1 MCFRSRFL
9 ILVLLVPCLCLARG
23 DDPEPAGAWKNQI
36 DYPSEAFQ
44 SWTSP
49 PYVKF
54 TIITKEDF
62 DPKVCLKR
70 FHVVMPKNFRVIRQ
84 Y

>member
-1 MCFRSRFL
+1 MRFNNRCC
-9 ILVLLVPCLCLARG
+9 ILALMVPCLVLARG
-23 DDPEPAGAWKNQI
+23 NDPVPAWKNQI
-36 DYPSEAFQ
+36 EYPNEEFQ

-54 TIITKEDF
+54 TIITKKGF
-62 DPKVCLKR
+62 DPN
-70 FHVVMPKNFRVIRQ
+70 VVYYQDCRT

>member
-1 MCFRSRFL
+1 MYFRSRYL
-9 ILVLLVPCLCLARG
+9 ILVLLIECIVLARG
-23 DDPEPAGAWKNQI
+23 DNPEPAWKNEI
-36 DYPSEAFQ
+36 DYPSETFQ

-62 DPKVCLKR
+62 DPNVCLKR

>member
-1 MCFRSRFL
+1 MFMYIRGRYL
-9 ILVLLVPCLCLARG
+9 ILVLLIECLVLGRG
-23 DDPEPAGAWKNQI
+23 DDPEPAWKNQI

-54 TIITKEDF
+54 TIITKEGF
-62 DPKVCLKR
+62 DPNVVCYQDCRK
-70 FHVVMPKNFRVIRQ
+70 
-84 Y
+84 YE